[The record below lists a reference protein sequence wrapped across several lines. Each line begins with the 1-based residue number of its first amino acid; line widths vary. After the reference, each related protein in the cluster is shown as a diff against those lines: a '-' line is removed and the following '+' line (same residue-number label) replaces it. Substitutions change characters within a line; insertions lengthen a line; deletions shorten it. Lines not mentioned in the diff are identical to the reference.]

1 MRATARFT
9 LDAAATL
16 LQLNQPRAN
25 NSRYFSQIFYSRAVS
40 FGEEV
45 NKSTMGRGCVHG
57 DDMFIDVDPYE

>member
-57 DDMFIDVDPYE
+57 DMFIDVDPYE